1 MNTNEVS
8 AMAEIKFYTNPR
20 SRGRMIRWM
29 LEEVGA
35 DYDPVYLEYG
45 SMNREE
51 YRHINPMAKV
61 PAIVHGANIVTECA
75 AICAYLADTFP
86 DAGLAPA
93 PNARADYY
101 RWLFFAAGP
110 LESAI
115 INQALGVQLE
125 AEQKGFVGYGDMG
138 RVLDTLETA
147 VGRHKFITG
156 DTFSAADVY
165 LGAQLSFGLQFG
177 TIEKRKTFEDYVQR
191 ATDREA
197 FRKAAALDDAV
208 LAKTGD

>member
-1 MNTNEVS
+1 
-8 AMAEIKFYTNPR
+8 MAEIKFYTHPR

-45 SMNREE
+45 AMNGEE

-86 DAGLAPA
+86 DAGLAPP
-93 PNARADYY
+93 PNARALYY
-101 RWLFFAAGP
+101 RWMFFASGP

-115 INQALGVQLE
+115 INQALGVELE

-147 VGRHKFITG
+147 VGKHKFITG
-156 DTFSAADVY
+156 DEFSAADVY

-177 TIEKRKTFEDYVQR
+177 TVEKRKTFEDYVQR

-197 FRKAAALDDAV
+197 FRRAAALDDAV
-208 LAKTGD
+208 LADG

>member
-1 MNTNEVS
+1 MG
-8 AMAEIKFYTNPR
+8 EITFYTNPR

-35 DYDPVYLEYG
+35 DYDSIYLETG
-45 SMNREE
+45 SMNSADYKR
-51 YRHINPMAKV
+51 INPMAKV
-61 PAIVHGANIVTECA
+61 PAIVHDGEVVTECA
-75 AICAYLADTFP
+75 AICAWLADAFP
-86 DAGLAPA
+86 DAGLAP
-93 PNARADYY
+93 PLDRRADYY

-115 INQALGVQLE
+115 INQALGVELK

-156 DTFSAADVY
+156 SKFSAADVY

-177 TIEKRKTFEDYVQR
+177 TVEKRKTFEDYVQR
-191 ATDREA
+191 ATDRDA
-197 FRKAAALDDAV
+197 FRRAAALDDAV
-208 LAKTGD
+208 LAQAGD

>member
-1 MNTNEVS
+1 
-8 AMAEIKFYTNPR
+8 MAEIKFYTHPR

-35 DYDPVYLEYG
+35 NYDPVYLEYG
-45 SMNREE
+45 AMNGEE

-86 DAGLAPA
+86 DAGLAPP
-93 PNARADYY
+93 PNARALYY
-101 RWLFFAAGP
+101 RWMFFASGP

-115 INQALGVQLE
+115 INQALGVELE

-147 VGRHKFITG
+147 VGKHKFITG
-156 DTFSAADVY
+156 DEFSAADVY

-177 TIEKRKTFEDYVQR
+177 TVEKRKTFEDYVQR

-197 FRKAAALDDAV
+197 FRRAAALDDAV
-208 LAKTGD
+208 LADG

>member
-1 MNTNEVS
+1 
-8 AMAEIKFYTNPR
+8 MAEIKFYTHPR

-35 DYDPVYLEYG
+35 NYDPVYLEYG
-45 SMNREE
+45 AMNGEE

-86 DAGLAPA
+86 DAGLAPP
-93 PNARADYY
+93 PNARALYY
-101 RWLFFAAGP
+101 RWMFFASGP

-115 INQALGVQLE
+115 INQALGVELE

-147 VGRHKFITG
+147 VGKNKFITG
-156 DTFSAADVY
+156 DEFSAADVY

-177 TIEKRKTFEDYVQR
+177 TVEKRKTFEDYVQR

-197 FRKAAALDDAV
+197 FRRAAALDDAV
-208 LAKTGD
+208 LADG

>member
-1 MNTNEVS
+1 
-8 AMAEIKFYTNPR
+8 MAEIKFYTNPR

-29 LEEVGA
+29 LEEAGA
-35 DYDPVYLEYG
+35 DYQPVYLEYG
-45 SMNREE
+45 SMNSEQYKR
-51 YRHINPMAKV
+51 INPMAKV
-61 PAIVHGANIVTECA
+61 PAIDHDGNIVTECA

-86 DAGLAPA
+86 DAGLAPR

-115 INQALGVQLE
+115 INRALGVELK
-125 AEQKGFVGYGDMG
+125 AEQTGFVGYGDMG

-147 VGRHKFITG
+147 VGQHEFITG
-156 DTFSAADVY
+156 DRFSAADVY

-177 TIEKRKTFEDYVQR
+177 TVEKRKPFADYVQR
-191 ATDREA
+191 ATDRDA
-197 FRKAAALDDAV
+197 FRKAAALDDAA
-208 LAKTGD
+208 LADG

>member
-1 MNTNEVS
+1 
-8 AMAEIKFYTNPR
+8 MAEIKFYTNPR

-45 SMNREE
+45 SMNAEE

-86 DAGLAPA
+86 DAGLAP
-93 PNARADYY
+93 PPDARADYY

-110 LESAI
+110 LEGAI
-115 INQALGVQLE
+115 INQALGVELE

-138 RVLDTLETA
+138 RVLDTLEQA
-147 VGRHKFITG
+147 VGKHKFITG
-156 DTFSAADVY
+156 DDFSAADVY

-177 TIEKRKTFEDYVQR
+177 TVEKRKTFEDYVQR

-197 FRKAAALDDAV
+197 FRQAAALDDAA
-208 LAKTGD
+208 LAASD

>member
-1 MNTNEVS
+1 
-8 AMAEIKFYTNPR
+8 MAEIKFYTNPR

-35 DYDPVYLEYG
+35 DYDPVYLEYD
-45 SMNREE
+45 SMNGEE
-51 YRHINPMAKV
+51 YRRINPMAKV
-61 PAIVHGANIVTECA
+61 PAINHDGNIVTECA

-86 DAGLAPA
+86 DAGLAPP

-110 LESAI
+110 VESAI
-115 INQALGVQLE
+115 INQALGVELKE
-125 AEQKGFVGYGDMG
+125 EQKGFVGYGDMG
-138 RVLDTLETA
+138 RVLETLETA

-156 DTFSAADVY
+156 DEFSAADVY
-165 LGAQLSFGLQFG
+165 LGAQLNFGLQFG
-177 TIEKRKTFEDYVQR
+177 TVEKRKTFEDYVQR

-208 LAKTGD
+208 LAQTGD

>member
-29 LEEVGA
+29 LEEAGA

-45 SMNREE
+45 SMNAEE

-86 DAGLAPA
+86 DAGLAP
-93 PNARADYY
+93 PPDARADYY

-110 LESAI
+110 LEGAI
-115 INQALGVQLE
+115 INQALGVELE

-138 RVLDTLETA
+138 RVLDTLEQA
-147 VGRHKFITG
+147 VGKH
-156 DTFSAADVY
+156 
-165 LGAQLSFGLQFG
+165 
-177 TIEKRKTFEDYVQR
+177 KTFEDYVQR

-197 FRKAAALDDAV
+197 FRQAAALYDAA
-208 LAKTGD
+208 LAASD